1 MFRDVLTLF
10 TFTLFSLGRLSFADA
25 AEPTGLLPGLG
36 KEEIK
41 IVCLGDSVTGV
52 YYHTGGLRAYSEML
66 SIALHRLYPQQPI
79 TVINA
84 GVSGNTTQ
92 NGLDRLE
99 RDVVSKRPN
108 LVTICF
114 GLNDVARI
122 PAAKFRDNLVELVR
136 RCRSAGSGV
145 LLCTPNAVMETT
157 ARPIARLEEYC
168 ETIRSVGSELKVPV
182 CDFYASGEAARKR
195 DPFAWRLTMSDEI
208 HPNMAGHKHL
218 AEQLGQCISGQQV
231 SLDDVEP
238 PTPALAKTWSLLRAG
253 KPVRVLA
260 MSPYDKLIAD
270 ALRSQFAKAAVEVTS
285 WDVAGST
292 LPQIE
297 EAAKAKVRSLKPDL
311 VMIAVPREATTV
323 DDEQFIRSYSWVMN
337 WSLSFGRQEWDCLV
351 IHPSVSSP
359 QTMHPRDDLVR
370 RLVRAQHLHLI
381 DRKQEES
388 SPVSALLLSRL
399 RDDLAAADSVTQER
413 AATGYRLDDGLVAHW
428 PLEQD
433 GRDVSGKQRHA
444 QAHGVEFATDT
455 SGGFP
460 RGSARFSG
468 RDSYLEV
475 PAAVTPKFGK
485 GDFSISLRLASPGR
499 TDDLPGD
506 LLSSYDLK
514 RKRGFQLSLK
524 SSAGVT
530 FSQANHRHLQFG
542 IDDDVSSKWLD
553 CGRPGEALL
562 AFALAVHDGALY
574 AGTCDPAKDR
584 SGRVFRYAGD
594 QQWIDCGAPDAANA
608 VTALAVYEG
617 RLYAGTGKYRVAG
630 SALAES
636 ENANLGGRIFR
647 YEGGTTWTNCGCL
660 DGAEAVGGLVEFRG
674 RLYASSLYK
683 PAAFYRYEQND
694 RWTALNVPDGKRVE
708 ALSVFDGHLYASSY
722 DGGHVFQFD
731 GETWTD
737 CGLLGDNTQT
747 YSFAV
752 YRRKLFV
759 GTWPSGRVYRFD
771 DVGRWTDVGRLGAEL
786 EVMGMIVHNGRL
798 IGGTLPLAETYEYD
812 GEAAWSRM
820 AQLDTT
826 PDVKYRRAWTMAE
839 HQGRLYCSTLPS
851 GRVYAFQAGAGVAWE
866 QKLPDKMLHIA
877 AIKKLDTLA
886 IYVDGR
892 EVARSESFDADRF
905 DLDLDSP
912 LYIGRGMSD
921 DFRGRMSDVRLYDRA
936 LTLEEIVKLAGAKAP
951 SAP

>member
-1 MFRDVLTLF
+1 MFRDLLTLF
-10 TFTLFSLGRLSFADA
+10 TFTLFSLSRSCFADA
-25 AEPTGLLPGLG
+25 AEPAGLLPGLG

-52 YYHTGGLRAYSEML
+52 YYHTGGQRAYSEML
-66 SIALHRLYPQQPI
+66 AIALQQLYPQQPI
-79 TVINA
+79 TVVNA
-84 GVSGNTTQ
+84 GISGNTTQ
-92 NGLDRLE
+92 NGLDRLD
-99 RDVVSKRPN
+99 RDVLGKRPN

-122 PAAKFRDNLVELVR
+122 PVARFRDNLVELVR

-145 LLCTPNAVMETT
+145 LLCTPNAVIETT

-182 CDFYASGEAARKR
+182 CDFYAAGEAARKR
-195 DPFAWRLTMSDEI
+195 NPFAWRLTMSDEI

-218 AEQLGQCISGQQV
+218 AEQLCQYIFGRQV
-231 SLDDVEP
+231 SLDDVDP
-238 PTPALAKTWSLLRAG
+238 PTPALAKTWNLLRAG

-260 MSPYDKLIAD
+260 MPPYDKLITD
-270 ALRSQFAKAAVEVTS
+270 ALRSRFPQAAVEVTS
-285 WDVAGST
+285 WDVAGKT

-297 EAAKAKVRSLKPDL
+297 EAAKSKVRSMKPDL
-311 VMIAVPREATTV
+311 VLLAVPREATTV
-323 DDEQFIRSYSWVMN
+323 DDEQFVRSFAWVMN
-337 WSLSFGRQEWDCLV
+337 WSLSFGLQEWDCLV
-351 IHPSVSSP
+351 VHPSVASP
-359 QTMHPRDDLVR
+359 QTTHPRDDLVR
-370 RLVRAQHLHLI
+370 RLVRAQHLHLV
-381 DRKQEES
+381 DRKRGDS
-388 SPVSALLLSRL
+388 SPAAELFSDWL
-399 RDDLAAADSVTQER
+399 RGDWKGTESVGRGREANR
-413 AATGYRLDDGLVAHW
+413 RLDDGLVAHW

-433 GRDVSGKQRHA
+433 GRDVSGKRRHA
-444 QAHGVEFATDT
+444 QAHGVEFATKP
-455 SGGFP
+455 SGVVP
-460 RGSARFSG
+460 RGAARFTG

-475 PAAVTPKFGK
+475 PAAVAPKFGK
-485 GDFSISLRLASPGR
+485 GDFSISLQVESPSNA
-499 TDDLPGD
+499 DDLPGD
-506 LLSSYDLK
+506 LLSCYDLK

-530 FSQANHRHLQFG
+530 FSQANQRHLQFG
-542 IDDDVSSKWLD
+542 IDDDVSSQWTD
-553 CGRPGEALL
+553 CGRPGDALL

-574 AGTCDPAKDR
+574 AGTCEPAKDR
-584 SGRVFRYAGD
+584 SGRVYRYAGD
-594 QQWIDCGAPDAANA
+594 RRWVDCGAPDAANA
-608 VTALAVYEG
+608 VTALAVHAG

-636 ENANLGGRIFR
+636 ENTNLGGGIFR
-647 YEGGTTWTNCGCL
+647 YEGGTTWTDCGRL

-683 PAAFYRYEQND
+683 PAAFYRYEPKD
-694 RWTALNVPDGKRVE
+694 RWTALAVPDGRRVE

-722 DGGHVFQFD
+722 DGGRVYRFD

-771 DVGRWTDVGRLGAEL
+771 DVGRWADVGRLGAEL

-798 IGGTLPLAETYEYD
+798 IGGTLPLAEAYEYD
-812 GEAAWSRM
+812 GEVAWSRL

-839 HQGRLYCSTLPS
+839 HQGRLFCSTLPS

-866 QKLPDKMLHIA
+866 QEFPDDVHHVA
-877 AIKKLDTLA
+877 AIKKRDVLTL
-886 IYVDGR
+886 YVDGR
-892 EVARSESFDADRF
+892 EVARSESFDAKRF

-912 LYIGRGMSD
+912 LYIGRGMND

-936 LTLEEIVKLAGAKAP
+936 LMPEEIVKLAEPNASSSP
-951 SAP
+951 